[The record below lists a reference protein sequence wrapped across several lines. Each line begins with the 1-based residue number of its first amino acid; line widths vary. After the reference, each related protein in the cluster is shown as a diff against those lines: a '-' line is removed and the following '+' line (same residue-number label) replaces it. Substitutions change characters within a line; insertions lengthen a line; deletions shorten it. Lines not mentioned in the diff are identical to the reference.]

1 MVKFALI
8 SLYRMVSFFP
18 FFLLCFSITIIS
30 VIFNFSFVYSF
41 TNIFLAE
48 SQSKE
53 IRSTENSRGLDNME
67 LEIIKTEMRA
77 SNEIEN
83 NEIEMER
90 GIESAHEM
98 RASSEISNYENEM
111 DENNMSLYRND
122 QESVDRDML
131 PFEYQFPQSSR
142 EESVSENEGAQ
153 SIITTNNNNIKKNS
167 RTMV

>member
-1 MVKFALI
+1 MKK
-8 SLYRMVSFFP
+8 MKKMKK
-18 FFLLCFSITIIS
+18 II
-30 VIFNFSFVYSF
+30 
-41 TNIFLAE
+41 
-48 SQSKE
+48 
-53 IRSTENSRGLDNME
+53 
-67 LEIIKTEMRA
+67 
-77 SNEIEN
+77 NEVEVVNDN

-131 PFEYQFPQSSR
+131 PFEYQFLQSSR

-153 SIITTNNNNIKKNS
+153 SIITTNNNNIKKNT
-167 RTMV
+167 RTMVYNYYL